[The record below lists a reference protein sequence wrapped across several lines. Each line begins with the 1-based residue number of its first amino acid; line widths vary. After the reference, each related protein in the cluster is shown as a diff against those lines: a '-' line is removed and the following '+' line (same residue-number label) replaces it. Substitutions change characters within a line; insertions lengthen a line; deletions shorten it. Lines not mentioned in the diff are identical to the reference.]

1 MSRTRKALRSLVVL
15 SLVAFVGWGV
25 THAAFSGTTSNTSN
39 TFSAGSVAVGDND
52 VGGAVLSLSNARP
65 NDSDDGC
72 LKVTYTGSLA
82 SSVRMWSSVS
92 GSLAP
97 YVSLK
102 VIRGTDST
110 PSFPA
115 CTNFT
120 PDGTDYIGAG
130 NGVVYDGLLSGF
142 PTSYAGGLVE
152 PKAAT
157 PESWTNG
164 EAHSYRF
171 VVTLNDNA
179 AAQGLSS
186 TATFN
191 WEARNE

>member
-1 MSRTRKALRSLVVL
+1 MSRTRKALRCLVVL
-15 SLVAFVGWGV
+15 SLVAFAGWGI
-25 THAAFSGTTSNTSN
+25 TYAAFSSTTSNTSN
-39 TFSAGSVAVGDND
+39 TFTAGSVVMGDND
-52 VGGAVLSLSNARP
+52 VGAAMLNLSNARP

-72 LKVTYTGSLA
+72 IKATHTGSLP
-82 SSVRMWSSVS
+82 SSVRLWSSVT
-92 GSLAP
+92 GTLAP

-102 VIRGTDST
+102 IIRGTDSS

-115 CTNFT
+115 CNNFT

-130 NGVVYDGLLSGF
+130 NGVIYDGLLSAF
-142 PTSYAGGLVE
+142 PTSYASGLVD
-152 PKAAT
+152 PKSAT
-157 PESWTNG
+157 PESWGTN

-171 VVTLNDNA
+171 IVTLNNNA